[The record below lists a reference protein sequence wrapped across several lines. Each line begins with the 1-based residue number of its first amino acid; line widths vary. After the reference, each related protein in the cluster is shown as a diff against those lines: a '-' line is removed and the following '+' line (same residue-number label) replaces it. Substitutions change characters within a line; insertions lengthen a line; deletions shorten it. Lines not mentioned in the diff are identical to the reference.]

1 MRRTKIVCTLGPAS
15 RHAFTLR
22 SMIRSGMNVARLNF
36 SHGTLS
42 EHRAI
47 IKKIRRLASEE
58 NRAVAILAD
67 MGGPKFRLGR
77 VRSGEILRDG
87 RRVDLTSRPRVG
99 TAERLSVNR
108 PELIPQLG
116 RGDRVMIWDGKLQLE
131 VTETG
136 EEEVSC
142 RIIVGG
148 PLKDDAGLN
157 MPDTTLDIPALTEKD
172 LKDIAFCVKQKVDFI
187 GLSFVRTAADI
198 ELCRRVI
205 RSHHADIPI
214 VAKMEKTEAVQN
226 LEEIIEATDGVM
238 VARGDLGIE
247 IPLEEVPLA
256 QKKIISCANLL
267 AKPVITA
274 TEMLLS
280 MVDASRPT
288 RAEAGDVA
296 NAILDGSDAVMLSE
310 ETSVGKNPTEVIRMM
325 GRIAETTEKSAVIS
339 AGAARRRR
347 RESPDGTGLAHAI
360 AHSTVELA
368 IELRASVIITPTDS
382 GDTPRR
388 IVRHRPDQPVIA
400 LSTSDQT
407 VRRLSLSWGVFPWK
421 IPRRLTLEKILAAI
435 RERIIEEK
443 LGEKGGSA
451 ILCAGYPFGAKE
463 NKGRVI
469 QTEVI

>member
-1 MRRTKIVCTLGPAS
+1 
-15 RHAFTLR
+15 
-22 SMIRSGMNVARLNF
+22 
-36 SHGTLS
+36 
-42 EHRAI
+42 
-47 IKKIRRLASEE
+47 
-58 NRAVAILAD
+58 
-67 MGGPKFRLGR
+67 
-77 VRSGEILRDG
+77 
-87 RRVDLTSRPRVG
+87 
-99 TAERLSVNR
+99 
-108 PELIPQLG
+108 
-116 RGDRVMIWDGKLQLE
+116 
-131 VTETG
+131 
-136 EEEVSC
+136 
-142 RIIVGG
+142 
-148 PLKDDAGLN
+148 
-157 MPDTTLDIPALTEKD
+157 
-172 LKDIAFCVKQKVDFI
+172 VDFI

-214 VAKMEKTEAVQN
+214 IAKMEKTEAVKN
-226 LEEIIEATDGVM
+226 LVEIIEATDGVM

-256 QKKIISCANLL
+256 QKKIISCANHLG
-267 AKPVITA
+267 KPVITA

-325 GRIAETTEKSAVIS
+325 GRIAEATEKSAAIS
-339 AGAARRRR
+339 ASAVRRRR
-347 RESPDGTGLAHAI
+347 QENSDGTSLAHAI

-368 IELRASVIITPTDS
+368 RELRASVIITPTDS

-400 LSTSDQT
+400 LSISDQT

-421 IPRRLTLEKILAAI
+421 IPRRLPLEKILAVI

-443 LGEKGGSA
+443 LGEEGGSA